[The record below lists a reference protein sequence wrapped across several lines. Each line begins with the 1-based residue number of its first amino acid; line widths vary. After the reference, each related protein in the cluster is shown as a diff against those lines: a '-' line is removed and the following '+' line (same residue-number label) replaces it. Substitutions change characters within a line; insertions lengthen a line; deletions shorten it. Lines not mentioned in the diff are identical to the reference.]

1 MNDFPKKILLYTDGS
16 EDAAL
21 AAPVVVS
28 LANKA
33 DSELHVVHVW
43 HTSAPFAP
51 PAWFKDDAQRRLN
64 EEIAHVEKA
73 GGTVTQAH
81 LRKGHTAEEVV
92 NLSDEIDADLI
103 VVGVVMG
110 LGPAEHK
117 ILEGLSDDIVHHAR
131 CPVLVMRPDDREQL
145 HRPETAPE

>member
-1 MNDFPKKILLYTDGS
+1 MNDFPKRILLYTDGS

-33 DSELHVVHVW
+33 GSELHVVHVW
-43 HTSAPFAP
+43 HTAAPFSP
-51 PAWFKDDAQRRLN
+51 PTWFKDDAQRRLD
-64 EEIAHVEKA
+64 
-73 GGTVTQAH
+73 
-81 LRKGHTAEEVV
+81 EEVV

-110 LGPAEHK
+110 LGPAEQK

-145 HRPETAPE
+145 RSAETAPQ